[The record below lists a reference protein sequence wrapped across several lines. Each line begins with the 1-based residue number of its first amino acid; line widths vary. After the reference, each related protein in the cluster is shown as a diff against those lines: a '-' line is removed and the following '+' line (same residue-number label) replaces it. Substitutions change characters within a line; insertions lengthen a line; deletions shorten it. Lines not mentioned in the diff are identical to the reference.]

1 MFFVVCMGALALC
14 LCQFINNG
22 AVGAMLMPVIFS
34 YCSNNGTNPIP
45 AVVMVVMSVHL
56 AFLTPAASSSAAL
69 LHGNEWI
76 TSRDILKTVP
86 PIMVVSWLIMCASV
100 LTLSAVFF

>member
-1 MFFVVCMGALALC
+1 MSQHHAASAGFGKVNLSYLFHSLVCLA
-14 LCQFINNG
+14 
-22 AVGAMLMPVIFS
+22 VMFS
-34 YCSNNGTNPIP
+34 YCSNNGTNPVP

-69 LHGNEWI
+69 LHGNEW
-76 TSRDILKTVP
+76 TTGRDILKTAP
-86 PIMVVSWLIMCASV
+86 AIMAFSWLIMCASV